1 MGQVA
6 MPQRHSV
13 GLRGALMI
21 KKMIFILFPVVL
33 FLLINTAVLSLSFLN
48 IKYTYEPVLIGTSLD
63 YLVINAYSMAWM
75 FYCASNIAF
84 IVIYIVYLLILN
96 RISKKKQSLSSQ

>member
-1 MGQVA
+1 
-6 MPQRHSV
+6 
-13 GLRGALMI
+13 MI
-21 KKMIFILFPVVL
+21 KKLLFILLPVAL
-33 FLLINTAVLSLSFLN
+33 FLLISTAVLSLSFLN

-63 YLVINAYSMAWM
+63 YLVTNTYSMAWV
-75 FYCASNIAF
+75 FYCTSNISF